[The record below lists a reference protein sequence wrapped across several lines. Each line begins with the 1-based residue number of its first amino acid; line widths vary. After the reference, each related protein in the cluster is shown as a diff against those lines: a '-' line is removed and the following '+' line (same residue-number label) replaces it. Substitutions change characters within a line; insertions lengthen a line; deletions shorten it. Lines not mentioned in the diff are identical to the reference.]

1 MKSSADRVI
10 ANAPIIINRDSELYQ
25 RYWKQR
31 LPRRVSI
38 KAILSAEESSDE
50 IEENQKVQN
59 EIISSQTEEELI
71 NSIPESLPLVQAEVS
86 RDDEDVD
93 NNNNDKSDNKDSHDN
108 QALPSNIDETVI
120 KQDQQVGQNQVTFQS
135 TWL

>member
-1 MKSSADRVI
+1 MI

-50 IEENQKVQN
+50 IEESQKVQN
-59 EIISSQTEEELI
+59 EIISSHTEEELT

-93 NNNNDKSDNKDSHDN
+93 NNNNDKNNNKDSQDN

-135 TWL
+135 T